1 LAKGANEF
9 FGVDRSHAPDHA
21 GREVFF
27 DAVGRSWRRCA
38 QEARLELLA
47 MGAVID
53 PFARGR
59 DPLAGGNGCGIA
71 NHGQDVTIP
80 TSPGAQNAK
89 AVLGVVVGYSL
100 DEACQHLAVGW
111 FGLDIHEPRCSVRR
125 VALARAVYREILL
138 ILPA

>member
-1 LAKGANEF
+1 
-9 FGVDRSHAPDHA
+9 
-21 GREVFF
+21 
-27 DAVGRSWRRCA
+27 WRRCA
-38 QEARLELLA
+38 QEPRLELLA
-47 MGAVID
+47 MGAVVN

-59 DPLAGGNGCGIA
+59 GNGCGIA
-71 NHGQDVTIP
+71 NHGHDVTMP
-80 TSPGAQNAK
+80 ARLGAQNAK
-89 AVLGVVVGYSL
+89 TVLGVVVGHSL